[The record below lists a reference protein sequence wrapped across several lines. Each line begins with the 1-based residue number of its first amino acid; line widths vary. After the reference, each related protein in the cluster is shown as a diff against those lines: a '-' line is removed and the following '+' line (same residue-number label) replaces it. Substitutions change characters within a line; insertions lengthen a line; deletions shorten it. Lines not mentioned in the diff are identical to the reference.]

1 MPMQTRRSL
10 FLVSM
15 VSAAVSSL
23 VIFWWIDIAGAQV
36 MQSSNYGIQS
46 DSINF
51 GGGLSNSADYSLESS
66 LGEIATGE
74 SGSASYLLRAGYQ
87 QMQEV
92 YISLTGLESVS
103 LSPTIPG
110 VSGGVA
116 NGSTTA
122 IVVTDSPSGYSLM
135 IESESSPAMTS
146 GVNSLADYNTNAN
159 PDYEFII
166 GVNDAHFGFS
176 PFGDDIV
183 DRFKNNGASCGVGS
197 TISNLNCWIGASTT
211 AAVIAQSTSAN
222 HPAGTDTRINFR
234 VGVGGSVTQAPGVY
248 VATTTVT
255 ALPL

>member
-1 MPMQTRRSL
+1 MRLRSSS
-10 FLVSM
+10 FLISIVCAG
-15 VSAAVSSL
+15 VLTPIV
-23 VIFWWIDIAGAQV
+23 FWYIGIAGAQV
-36 MQSSNYGIQS
+36 MESSNYGIQS
-46 DSINF
+46 DSVNF
-51 GGGLSNSADYSLESS
+51 GGGLSDSSNFSLESS
-66 LGEIATGE
+66 MGEIATGE
-74 SGSASYLLRAGYQ
+74 SDSASYTLRAGYQ
-87 QMQEV
+87 QMQQV
-92 YISLTGLESVS
+92 FMSLTGLTAVT

-122 IVVTDSPSGYSLM
+122 TVVTDSPSGYSLT
-135 IESESSPAMTS
+135 IESESSPAMVS
-146 GVNSLADYNTNAN
+146 GANSLADYSTDPT
-159 PDYEFII
+159 PDYEFAI

-183 DRFKNNGASCGVGS
+183 DRFKNNGTTCAVGS
-197 TISNLNCWIGASTT
+197 TISNLNCWTGASTT
-211 AAVIAQSTSAN
+211 ATVIAESTSAN